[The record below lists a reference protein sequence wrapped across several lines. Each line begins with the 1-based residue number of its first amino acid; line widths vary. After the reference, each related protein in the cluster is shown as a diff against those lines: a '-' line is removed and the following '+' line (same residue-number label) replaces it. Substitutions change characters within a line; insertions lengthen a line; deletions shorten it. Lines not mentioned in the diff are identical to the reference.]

1 MTASWFNDR
10 IQIIDNLIANADEG
24 TFNIEVLQTLKL
36 EELQDLYMSVVAE

>member
-1 MTASWFNDR
+1 MTASWFNNR

-24 TFNIEVLQTLKL
+24 TFNIEVLQTLTL